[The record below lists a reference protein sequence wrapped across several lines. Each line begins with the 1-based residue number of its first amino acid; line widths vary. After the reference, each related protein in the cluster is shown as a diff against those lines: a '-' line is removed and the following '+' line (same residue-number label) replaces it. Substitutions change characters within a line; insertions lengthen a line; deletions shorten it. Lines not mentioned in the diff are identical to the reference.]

1 MLSPHNVLRPDRPL
15 TQTSMR
21 EAISGIIRTI
31 QLETN
36 ESDQDMADRLGVS
49 SGTVGNARNGK
60 GDLNALT
67 ILKVGAVYG
76 VERIDP
82 LMHLVG
88 GKAAPVDAV
97 CTSDRELPIAA
108 AEGQLFLAKA
118 MADDRITDDEVIDGA
133 EAIDNCGQAF
143 DALRWRLAG
152 LRSRGRVA

>member
-1 MLSPHNVLRPDRPL
+1 MLQRANVLQPTRPL

-21 EAISGIIRTI
+21 EAISGIIRAI
-31 QLETN
+31 QLETH

-60 GDLNALT
+60 GDLNSLT
-67 ILKVGAVYG
+67 LLKVGAVYG
-76 VERIDP
+76 VSRLDP
-82 LMHLVG
+82 VMHLIC
-88 GKAAPVDAV
+88 GKAVPSDAV

-118 MADDRITDDEVIDGA
+118 MADDRISDDEVIEGA
-133 EAIDNCGQAF
+133 SAIDNCGQAF

-152 LRSRGRVA
+152 LRSKGMVA